1 MSERDDDFG
10 FDFFEEPETSEA
22 PPGDRPPRRGAPRQ
36 PSRRS
41 DGGGIAPL
49 LRLGGLIAF
58 AILIIVL
65 LVLWVQSCQ
74 GSSKRDSYRKYMD
87 KVAKVAS
94 DSTAVGKQAEELLT
108 TPGIK
113 NDELVSKLNGLA
125 QQQQTDATLMQEI
138 IAPTSLRT
146 LQLNA
151 AETMQ
156 LRLSGLR
163 GLADAFQQTAG
174 LNDSTQAGTLLAAQ
188 VQRLTASDVLWDDL
202 FKGPAVQ
209 ELQREGIGGVPVPDS
224 SFLKNHDLA
233 SAAAMTAVFRRIHG
247 AATGGGAGATTGGAT
262 TSTVTG
268 AHGSA
273 LVPVTALP
281 TGTVLAPGVETT
293 VKAGVSLAFAVA
305 VKDSGD
311 FQEVKIPV
319 TLTIQQAPSP
329 IVRKQV
335 IDIINPGEVKTIT
348 FSNLGQIQYATK
360 TSVRVDIDP
369 VPGEKN
375 TGNNTAEYPVIF
387 SLG

>member
-10 FDFFEEPETSEA
+10 FDFFDEPETFEA
-22 PPGDRPPRRGAPRQ
+22 PPDDRPPRRVAPR
-36 PSRRS
+36 PPGRAPGSP
-41 DGGGIAPL
+41 GVTPL
-49 LRLGGLIAF
+49 LRLAGLIAF

-74 GSSKRDSYRKYMD
+74 GSGKHDAYKSYMD
-87 KVAKVAS
+87 KVGKVAA
-94 DSTAVGKQAEELLT
+94 DSASVGKQVENLLT

-138 IAPTSLRT
+138 VAPSALRT
-146 LQLNA
+146 LQINA

-174 LNDSTQAGTLLAAQ
+174 LSDAGQAGTLLAAQ
-188 VQRLTASDVLWDDL
+188 AQRLVASDILWDDL
-202 FKGPAVQ
+202 FKGPAVE

-224 SFLKNHDLA
+224 SFLGNHDLA
-233 SAAAMTAVFRRIHG
+233 ASGAMTAVFRRIHG
-247 AATGGGAGATTGGAT
+247 AATGGGASSGG
-262 TSTVTG
+262 TSSVTG
-268 AHGSA
+268 LHGTG
-273 LVPVTALP
+273 LVQVTALP
-281 TGTVLAPGVETT
+281 TGTVLAPGTETT
-293 VKAGVSLAFAVA
+293 VKAGISLGFAVA
-305 VKDSGD
+305 VKDTGD

-335 IDIINPGEVKTIT
+335 IDIINPGETKTLT
-348 FSNLGQIQYATK
+348 FSSLGQIQYAAK
-360 TSVRVDIDP
+360 TTVRVDVDP

-375 TGNNTAEYPVIF
+375 TSNNTAEYPVIF
-387 SLG
+387 TLG